1 MTIRPFLFLSL
12 LLLSISAIA
21 QTANRADKI
30 VAIVGDNII
39 LQSDIEVSFLQEQ
52 SRNAE
57 VALSPAYK
65 CQILDNLLLEK
76 LFVAQGVLDSVVVPE
91 EEVRAELDRRVKY
104 FISVFGSRE
113 KLEEYYGKT
122 ISELKDEFTED
133 VRTQLMSDK
142 VRGKAFAGL
151 KVSPQEAKKYFD
163 NIPKDSIP
171 FFNSEIEIAQVIM
184 YPKISDEA
192 KQAAKK
198 KLEGI
203 KKEIENGTDFSLQAI
218 LYSDDPGS
226 ASDGGNLGMIERG
239 ELVPDFE
246 AAAYRLN
253 EGELSQV
260 VETPFGFHLIKL
272 DEKRGDRIKARH
284 ILIRA
289 KLTNNDVLMVKERMD
304 SVHKLLVNKQ
314 ISFREAVNSFSD
326 DENSKS
332 SGGMMTNPKNGTT
345 YFEKADIEG
354 GLIFTIDQLKV
365 GDISEVLSI
374 TTPDRTGET
383 KSGYRFIML
392 KSETPA
398 HRASLATDYAKIQ
411 AAAKNEKQSRELAKW
426 IDLHKENTFIKI
438 DPEFSNCDNIK
449 KWKNDSN

>member
-1 MTIRPFLFLSL
+1 MTIRPFIFLSL
-12 LLLSISAIA
+12 LLLSAVAIA
-21 QTANRADKI
+21 QPATRADKI

-57 VALSPAYK
+57 VTLSPAFK

-142 VRGKAFAGL
+142 VRGKAFSGL
-151 KVSPQEAKKYFD
+151 KVSPQEVKKYFD
-163 NIPKDSIP
+163 QIPKDSVP
-171 FFNSEIEIAQVIM
+171 FFNSEIEVAQVIM

-192 KQAAKK
+192 KQAAKQ

-203 KKEIENGTDFSLQAI
+203 KKEIENGMDFSLQAI

-253 EGELSQV
+253 EGEISQV

-304 SVHKLLVNKQ
+304 SVHKLLVDKQ

-345 YFEKADIEG
+345 SFEKADIEG

-365 GDISEVLSI
+365 GEISEVLSI

-392 KSETPA
+392 ESETPA
-398 HRASLATDYAKIQ
+398 HRASLETDYAKIQ
-411 AAAKNEKQSRELAKW
+411 AAAKNEKQSKELTKW
-426 IDLHKENTFIKI
+426 IDLHKDNTFIKI
-438 DPEFSNCDNIK
+438 DPEFNSCDNIK
-449 KWKNDSN
+449 KWSNDSN

>member
-12 LLLSISAIA
+12 LLLSVSAIA

-57 VALSPAYK
+57 VALSPAFK

-76 LFVAQGVLDSVVVPE
+76 LFVAQGMLDSVVVPE
-91 EEVRAELDRRVKY
+91 EEVRAELERRVKY

-142 VRGKAFAGL
+142 VRGKAFSGL
-151 KVSPQEAKKYFD
+151 KVSPLEAKKYFE

-184 YPKISDEA
+184 YPKLSDEA

-304 SVHKLLVNKQ
+304 SVHKLLVDKK
-314 ISFREAVNSFSD
+314 IDFREAVNSFSD

-365 GDISEVLSI
+365 GEVSQVLSI
-374 TTPDRTGET
+374 TTPDKTGET

-411 AAAKNEKQSRELAKW
+411 TAAKNEKQARELTKW

-438 DPEFSNCDNIK
+438 DPEFNNCDNIK